1 MAEINVKQ
9 LRTVRIGFMPLTD
22 CASLVMAAECGFDR
36 QYGIRIVLS
45 RETSW
50 ANVRDKL
57 GSGALDAAHVLYG
70 LMYGVQLGIGCQ
82 QQAMAVLMN
91 LSRNGQAVT
100 LSRALAE
107 QGAVDGP
114 SLARHMREAP
124 RGYAFAHT
132 FPTGNHAMLLYYWL
146 AAHGID
152 PLRHARALTVP
163 PAQMVGSL
171 RAGMIDGFCAGE
183 PWGQRAIDDGVG
195 VTAVTSQQI
204 WPDHPGKV
212 LGTTA
217 AFAASDPG
225 TCRAMIAAVL
235 DASRWIEAS
244 TANKQHTATVLA
256 GSAYLNTGREAIAAR
271 LVGRYDNGTG
281 SQWTDEKALSFHGD
295 GEVNFPYLSD
305 GMWFMTQQRRWGLLR
320 DEPDYL
326 GQAQAVN
333 RIDLYRGAAEMTGTS
348 VPSSPMRSSTLIDGV
363 AWDGS
368 DPRGY
373 AQSFSI
379 ELG

>member
-1 MAEINVKQ
+1 
-9 LRTVRIGFMPLTD
+9 MPLTD

-36 QYGIRIVLS
+36 QYGIRIVPS

-50 ANVRDKL
+50 ANVRDKMKA
-57 GSGALDAAHVLYG
+57 GALDAAHVLYG

-82 QQAMAVLMN
+82 AQAMAVLMN

-114 SLARHMREAP
+114 GLARHMRDTP
-124 RGYAFAHT
+124 RSYTFAHT

-152 PLRHARALTVP
+152 PLRQARALTVP
-163 PAQMVGSL
+163 PAQMVGSMQ
-171 RAGMIDGFCAGE
+171 AGMIDGFCAGE
-183 PWGQRAIDDGVG
+183 PWGQRAIDERVG

-217 AFAASDPG
+217 AFAASEPG
-225 TCRAMIAAVL
+225 ICRAMIAAVL

-244 TANKQHTATVLA
+244 TANKEQTAAVLA
-256 GSAYLNTGREAIAAR
+256 GPAYLNTDSDAIAAR
-271 LVGRYDNGTG
+271 LLGQYDNGAG
-281 SQWTDEKALSFHGD
+281 KQWADAQALRFHGD

-320 DEPDYL
+320 EEPDYL
-326 GQAQAVN
+326 GQARAVN
-333 RIDLYRGAAEMTGTS
+333 RIDLYKGAAEMTGTQLPAS
-348 VPSSPMRSSTLIDGV
+348 AMRSSTLIDGV
-363 AWDGS
+363 RWDGS

-373 AQSFSI
+373 AQSFPI
-379 ELG
+379 HHG

>member
-1 MAEINVKQ
+1 MAGIINNQ

-36 QYGIRIVLS
+36 QYGIRIMLS

-50 ANVRDKL
+50 ANVRDKMK
-57 GSGALDAAHVLYG
+57 SGALDAAHVLYG

-82 QQAMAVLMN
+82 RQAMAVLMN

-100 LSRALAE
+100 LSRTLAE
-107 QGAVDGP
+107 QGALDGP
-114 SLARHMREAP
+114 SLARHLRDMP
-124 RGYAFAHT
+124 RSATFAHT

-152 PLRHARALTVP
+152 PMRQARALTVP
-163 PAQMVGSL
+163 PNQMVGSL

-183 PWGQRAIDDGVG
+183 PWGQHAIDEGVG

-212 LGTTA
+212 LGATA
-217 AFAASDPG
+217 AFAASEPG

-244 TANKQHTATVLA
+244 TANKERTATVLA
-256 GSAYLNTGREAIAAR
+256 GSAYLNTGRDAIAAR
-271 LVGRYDNGTG
+271 LAGQYDNGAG
-281 SQWTDEKALSFHGD
+281 ARWTDERALSFHGD

-305 GMWFMTQQRRWGLLR
+305 GMWFMTQHKRWGLLR
-320 DEPDYL
+320 EEPDYL
-326 GQAQAVN
+326 GAAQAVN
-333 RIDLYRGAAEMTGTS
+333 RIDLYRGAAEMTGTQL
-348 VPSSPMRSSTLIDGV
+348 PASSMRSATLTDGV
-363 AWDGS
+363 RWDGS

-373 AQSFSI
+373 AESFSI
-379 ELG
+379 HQ

>member
-146 AAHGID
+146 AAYGID

-183 PWGQRAIDDGVG
+183 PWGRRAIDDGVG

-244 TANKQHTATVLA
+244 TANKEQTATVLA

-348 VPSSPMRSSTLIDGV
+348 MPSSPMRSSTLIDGV

-373 AQSFSI
+373 AQSFPI
-379 ELG
+379 QMG